1 MALATAL
8 AAGPRLVAEVW
19 HKDKYTA
26 DQLLGLASVSLAPLL
41 QEPVVDGR
49 AVSNP
54 NLTICSWCSSVPVPR
69 TYSLRFPPWPGLANR
84 SLV

>member
-41 QEPVVDGR
+41 QEPVVDGY
-49 AVSNP
+49 A
-54 NLTICSWCSSVPVPR
+54 PV
-69 TYSLRFPPWPGLANR
+69 LANITPGR
-84 SLV
+84 GSSGTSTRPTLYLFLLFLLLLRACI